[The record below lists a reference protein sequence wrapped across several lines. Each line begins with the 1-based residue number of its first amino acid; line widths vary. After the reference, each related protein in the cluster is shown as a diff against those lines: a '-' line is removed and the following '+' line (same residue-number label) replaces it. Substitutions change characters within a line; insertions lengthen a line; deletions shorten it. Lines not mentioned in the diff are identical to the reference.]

1 MNKQASDM
9 EIMEM
14 IRELSNH
21 MDKRFD
27 QVDKRFDQVW
37 DELNSHR
44 VWLERIDKTIDRIDN
59 EMVTK
64 NQFNSLVGILRRNKT
79 ISEFDAEH
87 AINLSVL

>member
-1 MNKQASDM
+1 M

-21 MDKRFD
+21 LDEKFDKLEERIDMRFD
-27 QVDKRFDQVW
+27 KVW
-37 DELNSHR
+37 DELNDHR
-44 VWLERIDKTIDRIDN
+44 AWLERIDKN
-59 EMVTK
+59 MVTK
-64 NQFNSLVGILRRNKT
+64 GQFNSLVGILRRKNV